1 MTIEIS
7 TENISKELAV
17 VTISGRMNAAT
28 TPEIKERM
36 KAILESGHQKIV
48 LNLSGTTF
56 IDSSGLSVI
65 VTGLKQTREAGGFLR
80 LAGLKPE
87 VKSIFKLTMLDRVFE
102 LYPDVDSA
110 MNS

>member
-7 TENISKELAV
+7 SENKSKELAV

-36 KAILESGHQKIV
+36 KTILDSGHMKIV
-48 LNLSGTTF
+48 MNLSGTTF

-80 LAGLKPE
+80 LAGLQPE
-87 VKSIFKLTMLDRVFE
+87 VQSIFKLTMLDRVFE
-102 LYPDVDSA
+102 MYPDVESA
-110 MNS
+110 LKS